1 MIYYKCYDAHADR
14 NVRWAETDQR
24 WRVLM
29 SKHKW
34 KVARTEEECDAI
46 HLHSDGRHIRDF
58 QHLYSRLKP
67 LKKSELPEPCVKVL
81 DELFKNY
88 ETTEVT

>member
-1 MIYYKCYDAHADR
+1 MIYYKCYDAHTKGGKYS
-14 NVRWAETDQR
+14 VTDQR

-34 KVARTEEECDAI
+34 KVSKADEICDAF
-46 HLHSDGRHIRDF
+46 HLHSDGRHVRDF
-58 QHLYSRLKP
+58 QCLFSILKP

-88 ETTEVT
+88 ETTEVL